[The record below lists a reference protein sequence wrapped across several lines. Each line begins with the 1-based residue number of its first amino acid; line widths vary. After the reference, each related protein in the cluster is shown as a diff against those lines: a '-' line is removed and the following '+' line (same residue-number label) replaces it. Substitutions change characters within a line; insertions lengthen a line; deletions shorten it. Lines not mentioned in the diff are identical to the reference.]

1 MNRII
6 LLILL
11 GIVINIVDSY
21 VCQHHTVSRSFI
33 HKQTNKQTNKQ
44 KVLVLYDNNNND
56 KRKVIG
62 RDNLGEP
69 IYDGDN
75 NTSEGINVLGK
86 KIDVDPVT
94 SSLLIFGIIAFNFFV
109 LANL

>member
-21 VCQHHTVSRSFI
+21 ICKQTVSRSFI
-33 HKQTNKQTNKQ
+33 HIQTNKQTNKQ
-44 KVLVLYDNNNND
+44 KFLVLYDNNNND

-62 RDNLGEP
+62 RDNLGDP

-86 KIDVDPVT
+86 KIDVDPIT